1 LIDISDLEDDDGKF
15 VHDHVT
21 INDED
26 EALDPRTRRAYFF
39 SQAVRKMMDEI
50 MAQEDA
56 EIFKALDSIAESGNK
71 DI

>member
-1 LIDISDLEDDDGKF
+1 MIDINDFDDKF
-15 VHDHVT
+15 VHDYVT

-26 EALDPRTRRAYFF
+26 EALDHKARWTYFF
-39 SQAVRKMMDEI
+39 NRAVRKMVDEI

-56 EIFKALDSIAESGNK
+56 EIFKVLDSIAESGNK

>member
-1 LIDISDLEDDDGKF
+1 MIAISEFEDYKF
-15 VHDHVT
+15 VHDYVT

-26 EALDPRTRRAYFF
+26 EALDHKAMWSYLFG
-39 SQAVRKMMDEI
+39 QAVRKMVDEI

-56 EIFKALDSIAESGNK
+56 EIFKVLDSIAESGNK